1 MPSCGTLVVLPN
13 LMVCGMVAQAD
24 QTVLQ
29 KLEACAPRAIGSGWE
44 EKLSWDLRTN
54 LGRYRK
60 YRSSTL
66 RDLLRV
72 IRNKHNHFREM
83 PAHLQEEMAL
93 PVGFLQYACYQGVP
107 IHVRLA
113 VSASLLLLVLK
124 GCREPA

>member
-1 MPSCGTLVVLPN
+1 MKSVDQWLLCSVVIRPFMSSDHPQVGLQADQPVICK
-13 LMVCGMVAQAD
+13 LMGIMHAQVD

-29 KLEACAPRAIGSGWE
+29 TLEACAHQAIGSSWE
-44 EKLSWDLRTN
+44 EKLSWDLRSN

-60 YRSSTL
+60 YRSSSL

-93 PVGFLQYACYQGVP
+93 PIGFLQ
-107 IHVRLA
+107 
-113 VSASLLLLVLK
+113 
-124 GCREPA
+124 